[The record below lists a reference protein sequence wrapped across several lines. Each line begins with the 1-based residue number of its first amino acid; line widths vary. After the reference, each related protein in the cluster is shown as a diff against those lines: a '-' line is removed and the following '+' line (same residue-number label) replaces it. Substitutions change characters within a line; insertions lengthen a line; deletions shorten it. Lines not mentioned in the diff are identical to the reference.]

1 MASLLRNNPELAKE
15 WHPSKNGLLTAQ
27 TKKSGGFAPRA
38 MNGRP
43 ELLTETTARL
53 DALTVLGT
61 EFVSITAYTL
71 LTQILPVSGTQR
83 RTVL

>member
-1 MASLLRNNPELAKE
+1 MASLFRNNPELVKE
-15 WHPSKNGLLTAQ
+15 WHPTQTAQ

-61 EFVSITAYTL
+61 ESVLITAYTL
-71 LTQILPVSGTQR
+71 LTQILPVNGTLWR
-83 RTVL
+83 MVG

>member
-15 WHPSKNGLLTAQ
+15 WHPSKNAAQ